1 MKKSIRQKL
10 EQRITQYY
18 RAKHTQDTIEVTL
31 SDDEFNGF
39 YNGSITFI
47 KKEFHGNSYRVT
59 LSVVDSDV
67 IRVKLS
73 NPLASAGGVLSSA
86 ESSIGGGLVGAA
98 GGEMVGAAVGG
109 PAGSILGAGVGASL
123 GAYTASK
130 LGKDGTSY
138 ELRANKENAVHCPV
152 RECFSLM
159 DENAKTNK
167 GRIRVTLAGEL
178 QITPD

>member
-1 MKKSIRQKL
+1 MKESIRQKL

-59 LSVVDSDV
+59 LSVVDGDV

-73 NPLASAGGVLSSA
+73 NPLASARGVLSSA
-86 ESSIGGGLVGAA
+86 ESSIGGGLGAA
-98 GGEMVGAAVGG
+98 GGAMVGAAVGG
-109 PAGSILGAGVGASL
+109 PVGSILGAGVGASL

-138 ELRANKENAVHCPV
+138 ELRANKENVFHCPV

-159 DENAKTNK
+159 DENAKTSK